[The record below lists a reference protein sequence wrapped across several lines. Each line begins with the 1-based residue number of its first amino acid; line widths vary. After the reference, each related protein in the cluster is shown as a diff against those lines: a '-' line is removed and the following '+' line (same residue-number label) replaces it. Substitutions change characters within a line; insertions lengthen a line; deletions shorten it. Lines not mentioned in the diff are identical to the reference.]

1 MKSPV
6 IFLALVAVAA
16 CVVWYKAT
24 HPTVVVVTRGQEFT
38 LSEVQPGPALPT
50 PDELSEVEKDRIARD
65 VRRAFNE
72 LRRVNGR

>member
-24 HPTVVVVTRGQEFT
+24 HPTVVIATHGQEFT
-38 LSEVQPGPALPT
+38 LRDVQPGPHLPA
-50 PDELSEVEKDRIARD
+50 PHDLSDVEKDRIARD
-65 VRRAFNE
+65 VRRAFDE
-72 LRRVNGR
+72 LRRGE